1 MAAGPDPRPEPRPDA
16 GIDELQADIEQTRA
30 ELGETV
36 GALSDKLDVKGRAQ
50 HAVAEAKE
58 SVTQRGHEVAHRAKS
73 RPAVPVGV
81 LVAVLACLG
90 LVIWRRRCR

>member
-1 MAAGPDPRPEPRPDA
+1 MAATDGPAPEPGPDA

-50 HAVAEAKE
+50 QQVSDTKDAVVHRA
-58 SVTQRGHEVAHRAKS
+58 HEVTERA
-73 RPAVPVGV
+73 RTHPVIPAGIA
-81 LVAVLACLG
+81 LAVLAAVG
-90 LVIWRRRCR
+90 VAIWARRR